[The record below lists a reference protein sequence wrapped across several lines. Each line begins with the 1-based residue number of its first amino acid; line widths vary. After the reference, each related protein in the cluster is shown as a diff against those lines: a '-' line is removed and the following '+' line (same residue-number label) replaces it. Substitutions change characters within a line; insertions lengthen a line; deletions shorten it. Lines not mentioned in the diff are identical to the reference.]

1 MVATYYVSGSMP
13 NYSDERE
20 YWRWAKGGLHYWCDF
35 ELDIDT
41 LNTNDLADCL
51 NKIKVAVQ
59 NTVCNQTARS
69 IIKNATIKDIAYSER
84 FKRLIIYGD
93 NCTGVYIDLDS

>member
-13 NYSDERE
+13 NYSEERE
-20 YWRWAKGGLHYWCDF
+20 YWRWAKGELYHWHDF
-35 ELDIDT
+35 ELDIDI
-41 LNTNDLADCL
+41 LNPNDLADCL
-51 NKIKVAVQ
+51 NKIKTAIQ

-93 NCTGVYIDLDS
+93 NCTGIYIDLDI